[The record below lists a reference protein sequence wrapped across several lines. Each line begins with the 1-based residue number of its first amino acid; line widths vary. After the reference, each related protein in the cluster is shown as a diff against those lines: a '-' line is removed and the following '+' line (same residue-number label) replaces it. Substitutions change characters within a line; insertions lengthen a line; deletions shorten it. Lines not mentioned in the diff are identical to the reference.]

1 MKKRSKRLVAFMLV
15 ILMSVVVF
23 AGCASKSTGNSSE
36 NTEKESKKVI
46 GVAIADFSDQFQVYM
61 MDGMKEEAEKHS
73 DVEVMLMDGKYDA
86 NTQLAQVENFVT
98 QGVDAIV
105 VMAVDREA
113 AGPMVKAAVD
123 AKIPVISVNR
133 RLINQDIATS
143 YVGSDDLNAGELE
156 MKAVAEAMGGK
167 GNVAVLSGT
176 YGHEPQIRRTEG
188 YKNILKDYPDI
199 KIVVENTGDWF
210 RDKGLAVTE
219 NWLQSEMKID
229 AIVANNDEMALG
241 AIRAVE
247 EAGLLD
253 EIIVAGVD
261 ATPDA
266 LVYLQKGQLDFTV
279 FQDAKGQGRTSI
291 KVAVD
296 VINGEQVEKEY
307 DIPFELVE
315 ESKVDYYL
323 KKYE

>member
-1 MKKRSKRLVAFMLV
+1 MTTKRKKLIALMLVA
-15 ILMSVVVF
+15 LMSLAVF
-23 AGCASKSTGNSSE
+23 VGCGGKTPENSTGN
-36 NTEKESKKVI
+36 SKKVI

-61 MDGMKEEAEKHS
+61 MDGMKEEASKYD
-73 DVEVMLMDGKYDA
+73 DVEIMLMDGKYDA

-113 AGPMVKAAVD
+113 AGPMVEEAVN
-123 AKIPVISVNR
+123 AGIPVISVNR
-133 RLINQDIATS
+133 RLINQEIATS

-167 GNVAVLSGT
+167 GNIAILSGT

-188 YKNILKDYPDI
+188 YKNILKDYPEI
-199 KIVVENTGDWF
+199 KIVAENTGDWF
-210 RDKGLAVTE
+210 RAKGLSVTE
-219 NWLQSEMKID
+219 NWLQTELKID

-241 AIRAVE
+241 AVRAVE

-253 EIIVAGVD
+253 EIIIAGVD

-266 LVYLQKGQLDFTV
+266 LSSLQNKKLNFTV

-291 KVAVD
+291 KVAID
-296 VINGEQVEKEY
+296 VVNGKTVEKEY
-307 DIPFELVE
+307 DIPFELVDLD
-315 ESKVDYYL
+315 KVDYYL